1 LYYKFFKFN
10 DGLKFSIFFETKYG
24 VFVSKEKIEV
34 SDFEDDEFVSDL
46 VTGNSISIKYDRILL
61 RQFRLNGL

>member
-24 VFVSKEKIEV
+24 VLVSKKIEV